1 MTLIGHLFWA
11 YGNKKFGN
19 PIQDVKSHCASSLSL
34 GLFLQPCPS
43 LWYVFPRLS
52 KPTETSKWS
61 WKRHENP
68 LCKSTVLCFL
78 IHIPHIQTCFRIS
91 VIIIITW
98 SRIHI
103 IIIYMKILSSSL
115 QVQVLLHLVLQLIN
129 IPWPFVHSC
138 LRLHIW
144 RSLQPWLLP
153 LSVGYSLLP
162 TMNPVHSLMQTGT
175 RLGMLPCKMK
185 FRSCALTT
193 LDSWFLFIL

>member
-68 LCKSTVLCFL
+68 LCKSTVLCFM
-78 IHIPHIQTCFRIS
+78 IRIAHSRIQTCFRIS
-91 VIIIITW
+91 VMIRITW

-115 QVQVLLHLVLQLIN
+115 QVQVLLHLVLPHIN
-129 IPWPFVHSC
+129 IPWSFVHSW

-144 RSLQPWLLP
+144 RSLHP
-153 LSVGYSLLP
+153 
-162 TMNPVHSLMQTGT
+162 
-175 RLGMLPCKMK
+175 
-185 FRSCALTT
+185 
-193 LDSWFLFIL
+193 